1 MVKKIMSLFVFAV
14 LAAGLVSGQG
24 YKVGDKAADFRLK
37 NVDGSHVSMSDYPD
51 AKGFVVV
58 FTCNHCPY
66 AVAYEDRLI
75 ELNNT
80 YKAKGFPVIAINPN
94 DPALE
99 PRDSFENM
107 QKRAKEKGF
116 TFPYLIDDGQKVFPQ
131 YGATRTPHIFLLD
144 RKGDDLVV
152 AYIGAIDDNHQ
163 NPDAVEERFLANAI
177 NAVMEGRSPDPDY
190 TRAIGCSIKSA
201 N

>member
-1 MVKKIMSLFVFAV
+1 MVKKLMFLFVFAV
-14 LAAGLVSGQG
+14 MATVLVSGQG

-37 NVDGSHVSMSDYPD
+37 NVDGSYVSMSDYPD
-51 AKGFVVV
+51 ANGFVVV

-99 PRDSFENM
+99 PRDSFESM

-116 TFPYLIDDGQKVFPQ
+116 TFPYLVDDGQKVFPK
-131 YGATRTPHIFLLD
+131 YGATRTPHIFLLE
-144 RKGDDLVV
+144 RTGDDLVV

-177 NAVMEGRSPDPDY
+177 NAVMEGRNPDPDF